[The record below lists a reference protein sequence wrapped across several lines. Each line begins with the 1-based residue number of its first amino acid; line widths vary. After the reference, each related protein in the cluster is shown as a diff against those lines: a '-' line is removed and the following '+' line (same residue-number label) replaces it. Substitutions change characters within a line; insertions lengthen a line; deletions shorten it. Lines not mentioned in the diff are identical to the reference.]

1 MCYPSFA
8 EIKPGMKMPSDWK
21 NRTGYRLPT
30 EAEWEYACRSGVSAS
45 RFWGEG
51 ATLSLEYAW
60 FLQNSSNRAHP
71 VGQLKPNNF
80 GLFDMLGNVAERCH
94 DIYGPYAADAA
105 GASDLAIN
113 ESPGRVMRGGNFGDI
128 DANIRSARRY
138 ANGPLEQWALLGFRP
153 VRTVKP

>member
-1 MCYPSFA
+1 MCYPPLS
-8 EIKPGMKMPSDWK
+8 EIKPGMTIPGDWIK
-21 NRTGYRLPT
+21 RAGYRLPT
-30 EAEWEYACRSGVSAS
+30 EQEWEYACRSGVSAS

-51 ATLSLEYAW
+51 AANSIHYAW
-60 FLQNSSNRAHP
+60 FLQNSGNRAQP
-71 VGQLKPNNF
+71 VGQLKPNNY

-94 DIYGPYAADAA
+94 DIYGPYQAKDAPE
-105 GASDLAIN
+105 SESAII

-138 ANGPLEQWALLGFRP
+138 ANGPLDQWALLGFRP